1 MAGYYLQMIQEID
14 SEGPYYLGGYSIG
27 GMIIYEI
34 ARQLVEQ
41 GKKVALLILLDP
53 TSISIDRKKQGLPKQ
68 KFTLHSEYKKLKQ
81 IGYFTF
87 CLGMIYPIKT
97 KFKTLLE
104 QITIQ
109 TCFCFGKTLPPQLR
123 WNYLLGVYKQAN
135 LGYRPDQIPEGI
147 EKAVIIHAN
156 NREIED
162 WINLFNG
169 KIEAYAIDSS
179 HLQLIETSHAFIWI
193 KIIKQTIQES
203 LSK

>member
-1 MAGYYLQMIQEID
+1 
-14 SEGPYYLGGYSIG
+14 
-27 GMIIYEI
+27 
-34 ARQLVEQ
+34 
-41 GKKVALLILLDP
+41 VALLIILDP
-53 TSISIDRKKQGLPKQ
+53 TSICIDKKKPGLPKQ
-68 KFTLHSEYKKLKQ
+68 KLNLHSEYKKLKE
-81 IGYFTF
+81 IGYFTY
-87 CLGMIYPIKT
+87 CLDKISPIKT

-109 TCFCFGKTLPPQLR
+109 TYFSFGKALPPQLR

-135 LGYRPDQIPEGI
+135 LGYQPDQIPEGI
-147 EKAVIIHAN
+147 EKSVIIHVN

-162 WINLFNG
+162 WINLFIG
-169 KIEAYAIDSS
+169 KIEAYAIDCS